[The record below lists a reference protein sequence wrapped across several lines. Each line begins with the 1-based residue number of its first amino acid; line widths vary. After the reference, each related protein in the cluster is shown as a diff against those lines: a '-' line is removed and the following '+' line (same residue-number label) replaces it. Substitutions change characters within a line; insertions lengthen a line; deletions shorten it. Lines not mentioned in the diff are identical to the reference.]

1 MKMMTKSLIEQELE
15 IKTYLVNNDE
25 LIGTTETY
33 PDSNKRLMFMSR
45 MNNGIKVY
53 KKKDVDLIIHKARE
67 ELKKY
72 KFCWLCKA
80 NELHGIKLAHL
91 PHKEVITLEDIE
103 KVMGK

>member
-1 MKMMTKSLIEQELE
+1 MTKSLIEELE

-53 KKKDVDLIIHKARE
+53 KKKDVDLIIQKARE
-67 ELKKY
+67 EITKRIEY
-72 KFCWLCKA
+72 KRD
-80 NELHGIKLAHL
+80 KLERL
-91 PHKEVITLEDIE
+91 EQLSYENIYKIIEEVL
-103 KVMGK
+103 GKGE

>member
-1 MKMMTKSLIEQELE
+1 MTKSLIEELE

-67 ELKKY
+67 EITKRIEY
-72 KFCWLCKA
+72 KRD
-80 NELHGIKLAHL
+80 KLERL
-91 PHKEVITLEDIE
+91 EQLSYENIYKIIEEVL
-103 KVMGK
+103 GKGE